1 MGGQGHNVAPWP
13 VAHQTAAVLLRRPY
27 TAASHMGPLRPP
39 LLSPGLVLTPAA
51 VAVPTPAPDAC
62 GVGHPAV
69 Q

>member
-27 TAASHMGPLRPP
+27 TAASHMGSLRLS
-39 LLSPGLVLTPAA
+39 LLSPGSALTPAA
-51 VAVPTPAPDAC
+51 AAVPTAPDAC

>member
-13 VAHQTAAVLLRRPY
+13 VAHQTAAVLPRRPY
-27 TAASHMGPLRPP
+27 TAASHMGSLRPP
-39 LLSPGLVLTPAA
+39 LLSPGSALTP
-51 VAVPTPAPDAC
+51 AVPTPAPDAC